1 MLTGDNEIVANNI
14 GQELGMTKV
23 YANLL
28 PQDKLKIIEEKQ
40 ADGQIVAMVGDGV
53 NDSPALALSDVG
65 IAMGVDGTDAAIE
78 VADVILMVNDLK
90 QLPKLVGLSHSTM
103 AILKQNITFSLMI
116 KIISFIFIFPGWL
129 TLWMAVLA
137 DSGAAILVT
146 LNSLRLLK
154 KK

>member
-1 MLTGDNEIVANNI
+1 
-14 GQELGMTKV
+14 
-23 YANLL
+23 
-28 PQDKLKIIEEKQ
+28 
-40 ADGQIVAMVGDGV
+40 
-53 NDSPALALSDVG
+53 
-65 IAMGVDGTDAAIE
+65 
-78 VADVILMVNDLK
+78 MVNDLK
-90 QLPKLVGLSHSTM
+90 QLPKLVSLSHSTM

-129 TLWMAVLA
+129 SLWMAVLA